1 MKNIFKK
8 SSAILISTMTAMALF
23 AGTASAHV
31 TVNPSTSATGAW
43 ETYTVKVPVE
53 KNVATTKVTLKIP
66 KGIEYKLYEPV
77 PGWTTTTE
85 KDKSG
90 KVTSIT
96 WTANDEGILP
106 GQFQRFSFVA
116 KNPDKEQD
124 AAWDAYQYYKDNSI
138 VEWTGNEGADT
149 PHSITKI
156 SASPAT
162 EEHQET
168 DHHHGHH
175 ADHDD
180 SVKEKSAANESD
192 DDGTQTTTMALSII
206 ALLLSI
212 GALIMGFRRK

>member
-8 SSAILISTMTAMALF
+8 SSAVLISTMTAMALF

-31 TVNPSTSATGAW
+31 TVNPSTSAPGAW

-53 KNVATTKVTLKIP
+53 KEVATTKVTLKIP
-66 KGIEYKLYEPV
+66 DGLEYKSYEPV

-85 KDKSG
+85 KDESG

-96 WTANDEGILP
+96 WTANGEGILP
-106 GQFQRFSFVA
+106 GQFQRFAFVA

-138 VEWTGNEGADT
+138 VEWTGDEGADT
-149 PHSITKI
+149 PHSLTKI
-156 SASPAT
+156 TAAPASEKQNT
-162 EEHQET
+162 G
-168 DHHHGHH
+168 HHGGHQ
-175 ADHDD
+175 AGNND
-180 SVKEKSAANESD
+180 SVKDTAATAKSEN
-192 DDGTQTTTMALSII
+192 DGTQTTTMALSII

>member
-1 MKNIFKK
+1 MKNILKK
-8 SSAILISTMTAMALF
+8 SSAVLISTMTAMALF

-31 TVNPSTSATGAW
+31 TVNPSTSAPGAW

-53 KNVATTKVTLKIP
+53 KEVATTKVTLKIP
-66 KGIEYKLYEPV
+66 DGLEYKSYEPV

-85 KDKSG
+85 KDESG

-96 WTANDEGILP
+96 WTAKGEGILP
-106 GQFQRFSFVA
+106 GQFQRFTFVA

-149 PHSITKI
+149 PHSLTKI
-156 SASPAT
+156 TAAPASEDT
-162 EEHQET
+162 
-168 DHHHGHH
+168 GHH
-175 ADHDD
+175 DGNHAGHDD
-180 SVKEKSAANESD
+180 SVKDTAATTKSEK
-192 DDGTQTTTMALSII
+192 DGTQTTTMALSII

-212 GALIMGFRRK
+212 GALIMGLRRK